1 MQGQAGV
8 SGNFQF
14 IRIDST
20 KIKKHSGKISVYDIF
35 ESEKSIDGDRIFN
48 RDENFRLIPLVKN
61 SIKENRIVKN
71 KFTKRGL
78 GALLHQCLLGHTGN
92 VYAPNEITDAT
103 VNPFPFFCLYGPS
116 GDQRV
121 EWVESDG
128 ANVTGLPNGSG
139 VANTGRRGVSVTDAA
154 GILRNIARTYV
165 STAPYSEL
173 EYIFL
178 ADINGTAQETTQK
191 GIDNF
196 AIESVALQEAYDET
210 GVATKIGVRSIVGL
224 TPVLQGK
231 TDRVWVHESQQQ
243 GEDLIPNLYTGTTI
257 ATAVGY
263 IESTSLADTII
274 DSTITTNAGDSIAVD
289 GTITMLNATTDLSTT
304 SGFDA
309 NVHTRKVIEISGST
323 NNNRK
328 FTIREVVSSTVIKVF
343 EDSAITL
350 ADTNGFTAQVK
361 TTLQGYNVFDGR
373 VENEGRVEVTD
384 TGTYSTPNDT
394 PGTVIT
400 GESWNSADVAGPHK
414 IGRVFSTDQDIAG
427 IRIIVPIGTPK
438 DLVPEDFKVQLLD
451 PGANGGNP
459 RPAQDADWVDA
470 TALLTGQA
478 TAIFG
483 AGVYGVE
490 YSFASTLCRGVRLT
504 DMVAFAPTR
513 GVQISN
519 FMCYEE
525 MSAQA
530 LTSNTLNL
538 KVKAGDSFKIF
549 DLPDVTS
556 SQDINDFVT
565 SLNTVLRGYQ
575 LEAVRSEFGFLWVRA
590 TVAGDNSQLFI
601 EAEAG
606 SSANTELGL
615 PVATTTKTGIT
626 QAITKLASELL
637 MIIYRI
643 KINGDIPGGYQL

>member
-20 KIKKHSGKISVYDIF
+20 KIKNTSGKISVHDIF
-35 ESEKSIDGDRIFN
+35 ESEKNIDGVRILN
-48 RDENFRLIPLVKN
+48 RDKNFRLIPLIKN
-61 SIKENRIVKN
+61 SVKENRIVKN

-78 GALLHQCLLGHTGN
+78 GALLHQALIGHTGN

-103 VNPFPFFCLYGPS
+103 INPFPFFCLYGPGS
-116 GDQRV
+116 DQRV
-121 EWVESDG
+121 EWDESDG

-139 VANTGRRGVSVTDAA
+139 TSNTGRRGVSVTDTA

-165 STAPYSEL
+165 SASPYSEL

-178 ADINGTAQETTQK
+178 AQANSPAQATTQK
-191 GIDNF
+191 GLDNF

-257 ATAVGY
+257 ATSAGY
-263 IESTSLADTII
+263 IESTSLADTVI

-289 GTITMLNATTDLSTT
+289 GTITMLNAATDLSTT

-309 NVHTRKVIEISGST
+309 NAHTRKVIEISGST

-328 FTIREVVSSTVIKVF
+328 FTIREVVSSTVITVF
-343 EDSAITL
+343 EDSVITL

-394 PGTVIT
+394 PGMVIL
-400 GESWNSADVAGPHK
+400 GEDWNSVDAAGPHK
-414 IGRVFSTDQDIAG
+414 IGRVFSTDRDIAG
-427 IRIIVPIGTPK
+427 ARIIVPIGTPK
-438 DLVPEDFKVQLLD
+438 DLVPEDFKIQLLD
-451 PGANGGNP
+451 PNANGGNP
-459 RPAQDADWVDA
+459 RPAQDADWIDA

-490 YSFASTLCRGVRLT
+490 YSFASTLCRGVRFT
-504 DMVAFAPTR
+504 DMVAFAPAR

-519 FMCYEE
+519 LMCYEE
-525 MSAQA
+525 MSTQA

-549 DLPDVTS
+549 NLPDVTS
-556 SQDINDFVT
+556 SQNINDFVT

-575 LEAVRSEFGFLWVRA
+575 MEAVRSEFGFLWIRA

-606 SSANTELGL
+606 SAANTELGL
-615 PVATTTKTGIT
+615 PTIATTKTGIT
-626 QAITKLASELL
+626 QTITKLASELL
-637 MIIYRI
+637 MIIYRV